1 MKFVACN
8 CPVGMTYHALNC
20 PDKPG
25 QPQNLPAW
33 AKPKA
38 SAPASRQDG

>member
-25 QPQNLPAW
+25 RPQNLPKW
-33 AKPKA
+33 AKSNPKA
-38 SAPASRQDG
+38 QNTESKP